1 MTDQTRWGIDQV
13 QQINKAKAYEDQKD
27 MREELKKFVFNCNTF
42 NLQKMYEHLFMYF
55 GTQIKLCNKNTTK
68 YFQQK

>member
-27 MREELKKFVFNCNTF
+27 MREELKRFVFNCNTF
-42 NLQKMYEHLFMYF
+42 NLQKMYERMKDL
-55 GTQIKLCNKNTTK
+55 NK
-68 YFQQK
+68 